1 MKKLFH
7 PADILLPDFS
17 KIDASLWPVIA
28 CDQHTSEPEYWN
40 AVAEHVNNAPS
51 TLDLILPEAYLDRTD
66 ELVPKINDHM
76 RNYLKSVLIE
86 HKASMIYVER
96 TLTSGETRRG
106 VVGAIDLELY
116 SYNNDEKPLIRAT
129 EGTVLERIPPRVA
142 VRRYAKLELPHVM
155 LLIDDPE
162 RRVIEPLANAELE
175 TAYDIE
181 LMMDGGHVKGKFL
194 TEDEIERVNAELNA
208 LMTPEAL
215 KKRYGFSDDPMCFAV
230 GDGNHSLATAKA
242 CYEEIKY
249 SIGKEAA
256 LNHPARYAL
265 VEMVNLHDD
274 AIRFEPIYRVMFDVD
289 AEQVVLELRQYCDS
303 LRGKGAPQEIEFIGA
318 GERGMIKAMTPTQ
331 QLPVGTLQ
339 MFIDDYC
346 EMHPRASV
354 DYIHGEDATRRISRR
369 ENAIGFIFDGMT
381 KSQLFKTVM
390 LDGALQRKTFSMGH
404 ACDKRYYLESRRI
417 KK

>member
-1 MKKLFH
+1 MKTYLH
-7 PADILLPDFS
+7 PADIMLPDFS

-28 CDQHTSEPEYWN
+28 CDQFTSEPEYWDG
-40 AVAEHVNNAPS
+40 VAKLVGDAPS
-51 TLDLILPEAYLDRTD
+51 TLNLILPEAKLDRTE
-66 ELVPKINDHM
+66 ELVPKINNAM
-76 RNYLKSVLIE
+76 RDYIKSELVE
-86 HKASMIYVER
+86 HKSTMIYVER
-96 TLTSGETRRG
+96 TLPSGETRRG
-106 VVGAIDLELY
+106 IIGAIDLELY

-155 LLIDDPE
+155 ILIDDPD
-162 RRVIEPLANAELE
+162 RRVIEPLADAELE

-181 LMMDGGHVKGKFL
+181 LMMGGGHIKGKFL
-194 TEDEIERVNAELNA
+194 TASEMDRVNSELDA
-208 LMTPEAL
+208 LMTPEAIQ
-215 KKRYGFSDDPMCFAV
+215 KRYGFADDPMYFAV

-242 CYEEIKY
+242 CYEEVKY
-249 SIGKEAA
+249 ALGDEAA

-265 VEMVNLHDD
+265 VEMINLHDD
-274 AIRFEPIYRVMFDVD
+274 SLHFEPIYRVMFGVD

-303 LRGKGAPQEIEFIGA
+303 LRGNGAPQEIEFVSA
-318 GERGMIKAMTPTQ
+318 GERGTVKVMTPTQ

-346 EMHPRASV
+346 DSHPGASV
-354 DYIHGEDATRRISRR
+354 DYIHDEDSARRIARR
-369 ENAIGFIFDGMT
+369 ENALGFIFDGLE
-381 KSQLFKTVM
+381 KRRLFKTVM

-404 ACDKRYYLESRRI
+404 ARDKRYYLESRRI